1 MISISL
7 ISNLRELCDKRKNS
21 LGEYSESENGWLVGY
36 PEGGLIEKYLSGN
49 MAIAWR
55 RAEPLGGNA
64 VEDGFILQ
72 ILQRP
77 RNSPTECGD
86 VCCGDLGVYYQKPL
100 VLSQNIEFVNRVKN
114 AIPSIICFCAFDRG
128 SFDGGNPLFVF
139 EHLNGSLKIGG
150 VFPYGEMGVAVR
162 FFAVARK
169 QRGQQQIKRGSCRID
184 DCPNVSINERVKRD
198 MRIGYQPI
206 PLFIDRIRLSD
217 NSVWALPL
225 PGNETILQDWDLGL
239 GPIDGSLSV

>member
-1 MISISL
+1 MPNGDQNANGQKRSASSVISISL
-7 ISNLRELCDKRKNS
+7 ISDLRELCDKRRNS
-21 LGEYSESENGWLVGY
+21 LGEYSESQNGWFVGY
-36 PEGGLIEKYLSGN
+36 PEGGLIEKYLGGD

-55 RAEPLGGNA
+55 RAEPFGGNA

-72 ILQRP
+72 ILQSP
-77 RNSPTECGD
+77 RDSATNCRD
-86 VCCGDLGVYYQKPL
+86 IRCGDLGVYYQKPL
-100 VLSQNIEFVNRVKN
+100 VLSQNIEFVDRVKN

-139 EHLNGSLKIGG
+139 EHLDGSLKIGE

-184 DCPNVSINERVKRD
+184 DRPNVSIDEGGKRD
-198 MRIGYQPI
+198 MRIG
-206 PLFIDRIRLSD
+206 
-217 NSVWALPL
+217 
-225 PGNETILQDWDLGL
+225 
-239 GPIDGSLSV
+239 